1 MNKVRIVTD
10 STADLPKELVE
21 DLGIVVVPLKV
32 HFGYEV
38 YRDGM
43 DISAPEFIS
52 RLEKESVLP
61 TTSQPSPGEFVAVYE
76 NLLEKGETI
85 ISIHLSGKLS
95 GTIQSAKTARTMI
108 DSKNI
113 HIIDSKS
120 VSMGLGLIVIA
131 AAEAAREGKS
141 VREILAV
148 VNDKIERSFVI
159 FLVDTLEYLEKGGRI
174 GKANA
179 FLGTLLKIKPILT
192 IEAGL
197 IIPVEKVRGKT
208 RAIERIA
215 QIITERVDTS
225 KRYDCSYVYGN
236 DYAGVLKLKDLLQ
249 PALKCGD
256 PIITELGSVVMSH
269 AGPGVIGV
277 VLCPD

>member
-10 STADLPKELVE
+10 STADLPNELVE
-21 DLGIVVVPLKV
+21 ELGIIVVPLKV
-32 HFGYEV
+32 NFGHEV
-38 YRDGM
+38 YRDGL
-43 DISAPEFIS
+43 DISSEEFIS
-52 RLEKESVLP
+52 RLEKEDALP

-131 AAEAAREGKS
+131 AAEAAREGRP
-141 VREILAV
+141 VRDILNII
-148 VNDKIERSFVI
+148 NDKIDKSLII

-179 FLGTLLKIKPILT
+179 FLGTLLKIKPILA
-192 IEAGL
+192 IEDGQ
-197 IIPVEKVRGKT
+197 IVPIDKVRGKT
-208 RAIERIA
+208 RAIERIS
-215 QIITERVDTS
+215 QIVTERVDTS
-225 KRYDCSYVYGN
+225 KWYECSYVYGN
-236 DYAGVLKLKDLLQ
+236 DYTGVLQLKDLLQ
-249 PALKCGD
+249 PVLKCGD
-256 PIITELGSVVMSH
+256 TIITRLGSVVMTH
-269 AGPGVIGV
+269 AGPGVIGL